1 MRRVGRGGRAAL
13 TGAHQLGI
21 NKSESQRSCA
31 GVEWGWVG
39 VVVVKAAASLRRCLP
54 SVTSEAA
61 AVALVTSPDP
71 VPWVYVLIS
80 RLSPLMRKS

>member
-1 MRRVGRGGRAAL
+1 MGRQLSGSAA
-13 TGAHQLGI
+13 TQGI
-21 NKSESQRSCA
+21 NKSETRGAEQGWGGA
-31 GVEWGWVG
+31 GVVM
-39 VVVVKAAASLRRCLP
+39 VKAAASLRRCPP

>member
-1 MRRVGRGGRAAL
+1 MR
-13 TGAHQLGI
+13 
-21 NKSESQRSCA
+21 
-31 GVEWGWVG
+31 GWVG
-39 VVVVKAAASLRRCLP
+39 RVGAVVVKAAASLRRCPP

-71 VPWVYVLIS
+71 LPWVYVLIS